1 MAYAMPTILSIRC
14 SKTGTLKTH
23 SQTLLAPF
31 EGNFFAIKRSN
42 EKSIRPGVL
51 MCHPQTIEIN

>member
-14 SKTGTLKTH
+14 SKTGTLKIH

-31 EGNFFAIKRSN
+31 EGNFFSMQKQAIKSLSDL
-42 EKSIRPGVL
+42 EY
-51 MCHPQTIEIN
+51 